1 MTELTPWLFL
11 MASLLTVVQLGFTII
26 GVWLP
31 RKIWLTA
38 SYFVCQTLLTF
49 VQALFVGGTG
59 ILRDW
64 NVMTAYDNW
73 FFVTA
78 TFSGFLWL
86 TGMLMLSRRT
96 PQK

>member
-38 SYFVCQTLLTF
+38 SYFV
-49 VQALFVGGTG
+49 
-59 ILRDW
+59 
-64 NVMTAYDNW
+64 
-73 FFVTA
+73 
-78 TFSGFLWL
+78 
-86 TGMLMLSRRT
+86 SRR
-96 PQK
+96 

>member
-1 MTELTPWLFL
+1 MTELTPWLLL
-11 MASLLTVVQLGFTII
+11 MASLLLLVQIGLTII
-26 GVWLP
+26 GVWLS
-31 RKIWLTA
+31 RKIWLTF
-38 SYFVCQTLLTF
+38 SYFVGQTGLTA
-49 VQALFVGGTG
+49 VQVLFIGFSG

-78 TFSGFLWL
+78 IVSGLLWL
-86 TGMLMLSRRT
+86 AGMLLLSHRT

>member
-1 MTELTPWLFL
+1 MTELTPWLL
-11 MASLLTVVQLGFTII
+11 HMASLLVLVQFGLTII

-31 RKIWLTA
+31 RKIWLTF
-38 SYFVCQTLLTF
+38 SYFVSQTGLTA
-49 VQALFVGGTG
+49 VQVLFIGCSG

-64 NVMTAYDNW
+64 NVTTAYDNW

-78 TFSGFLWL
+78 IVSGLLWL
-86 TGMLMLSRRT
+86 AGMLLLSRRT

>member
-11 MASLLTVVQLGFTII
+11 IASLLVLVQFGITII
-26 GVWLP
+26 GAWLP
-31 RKIWLTA
+31 RKIWLTI
-38 SYFVCQTLLTF
+38 SYFAGQTGLTAVQVLL
-49 VQALFVGGTG
+49 VGSIG

-64 NVMTAYDNW
+64 NISTAYDNC

-78 TFSGFLWL
+78 IVSGLLWL
-86 TGMLMLSRRT
+86 TGMLLLSRRT

>member
-1 MTELTPWLFL
+1 VAVFNGQLTHCGATQLHDHWGVAPAKNMVNDQLFR
-11 MASLLTVVQLGFTII
+11 G
-26 GVWLP
+26 P
-31 RKIWLTA
+31 
-38 SYFVCQTLLTF
+38 TLLTF

-64 NVMTAYDNW
+64 NVMTVYDNW

-86 TGMLMLSRRT
+86 AGMLMLSRRT

>member
-11 MASLLTVVQLGFTII
+11 MASLLTVVQLSFTII

-31 RKIWLTA
+31 RKIWLTI
-38 SYFVCQTLLTF
+38 SYFIGQTLLTF
-49 VQALFVGGTG
+49 VQALFVGGIG

-64 NVMTAYDNW
+64 NMMTAYDNW

-78 TFSGFLWL
+78 ILSGLLWL
-86 TGMLMLSRRT
+86 AGMLMLSRRT